1 MKNVGSVNLHF
12 LNGFYKRPNIK
23 ILAIADLHNYITP
36 YVLNT
41 IEKTKYDFCILLGDI
56 GERALSS
63 LCSVLDLNKT
73 YGILGNH
80 DSFDLYQKFGIKEL
94 TFDSQVNLHAK
105 YSPITIKGLS
115 GSVRYKQGNFP
126 MLTQE
131 ESIKICTHEKGDC
144 DIMFSHDFPYKFY
157 CSGEKGMFSSS
168 HTGLQGISNYL
179 QNINCPKLLVHGHY
193 HRNTKTVYDR
203 GVGYSQKSN
212 PLVIGVYGCVLI
224 NYKTFTSKILFQ
236 P

>member
-12 LNGFYKRPNIK
+12 LNGFIKRPNMK
-23 ILAIADLHNYITP
+23 ILAIADLHNYITSCA
-36 YVLNT
+36 LST
-41 IEKTKYDFCILLGDI
+41 IEKTKYDFCVLLGDI

-94 TFDSQVNLHAK
+94 AFDNQVAPVSK
-105 YSPITIKGLS
+105 YSSTTIKGLS
-115 GSVRYKQGNFP
+115 GSVRYKQGDFP

-131 ESIKICTHEKGDC
+131 ESIKLCTHEKGDC
-144 DIMFSHDFPYKFY
+144 DIVFSHDFPYKFY
-157 CSGEKGMFSSS
+157 GEKGIFYCS
-168 HTGLQGISNYL
+168 HIGLRGINNYL